1 MADEVLG
8 RRALNRATLE
18 RQLLLRRSELSPLAA
33 VEHLVGLQAQIPL
46 NPYTALWSRLEGFK
60 PEALAELLEQRKLVR
75 IVVMRATIHLVTA
88 DDCLVLRPLMQP
100 VLDAELARYRDL
112 RGVDVDAVLGF
123 ARALVAEAPRSGGEL
138 RAALAERFPKH
149 DAADLAYACRNL
161 LAFVQVP
168 PRGVW
173 GRTSQVRS
181 TTAESW
187 LGRPLAS
194 SPSIDEVVLRYLG
207 AFGPATVADA
217 STWSRLTGLR
227 AVVERLRPRL
237 RTFRDERGRELFDLP
252 DAPRPDPDTPAP
264 PRFLPEYDNVL
275 LSHADR
281 SRFISEERRGL
292 FARVTGPIHGSVLH
306 DGFGFGVWRLDRDV
320 ETGLATLVVHHPA
333 RAPRRALVA
342 VAAEG
347 RRMLR
352 LVVTDADGHDV
363 EFAPVGPNAQA
374 GPEGRPA

>member
-1 MADEVLG
+1 
-8 RRALNRATLE
+8 
-18 RQLLLRRSELSPLAA
+18 
-33 VEHLVGLQAQIPL
+33 VEHLVGLQAQVPL
-46 NPYTALWSRLEGFK
+46 NPYTALWSRLEGFR
-60 PEALAELLEQRKLVR
+60 PEELARLLEQRLVVR
-75 IVVMRATIHLVTA
+75 IAVMRATIHLVSA

-112 RGVDVDAVLGF
+112 RRVDVDAVLGF
-123 ARALVAEAPRSGGEL
+123 ARGLVAERPRSGREL
-138 RAALAERFPKH
+138 RAALAERFPEH

-173 GRTSQVRS
+173 GRTSQVIS

-187 LGRPLAS
+187 LGRPLAAN
-194 SPSIDEVVLRYLG
+194 PSLDDVVLRYLG
-207 AFGPATVADA
+207 ALGPASVADV

-227 AVVERLRPRL
+227 GVVERLRPRL

-252 DAPRPDPDTPAP
+252 DAPRPDPEVPAP

-281 SRFISEERRGL
+281 SRFVSAEQRGM
-292 FARVTGPIHGSVLH
+292 FSRVRGPIHGSVLY
-306 DGFGFGVWRLDRDV
+306 DGFGFGLWRLDRDRESGTV
-320 ETGLATLVVHHPA
+320 TLVVTYA
-333 RAPRRALVA
+333 GRAPKRTLAA

-347 RRMLR
+347 RRLLR
-352 LVVTDADGHDV
+352 LVAAEAGDHHVA
-363 EFAPVGPNAQA
+363 FAQL
-374 GPEGRPA
+374 